1 MPGNKLPVY
10 ENEALTVTK
19 KDNKYYKKLYKQKD
33 NDKKVQLAEA
43 GANQNLKRAFS
54 LQSVPLSISVND
66 AHTSGSATPTLP
78 SAESFDEYVTVSPAD
93 VAIFAVGSHVSIISD
108 TSQRGYMSNRVFG
121 KVTT

>member
-43 GANQNLKRAFS
+43 GAN
-54 LQSVPLSISVND
+54 
-66 AHTSGSATPTLP
+66 
-78 SAESFDEYVTVSPAD
+78 
-93 VAIFAVGSHVSIISD
+93 
-108 TSQRGYMSNRVFG
+108 
-121 KVTT
+121 